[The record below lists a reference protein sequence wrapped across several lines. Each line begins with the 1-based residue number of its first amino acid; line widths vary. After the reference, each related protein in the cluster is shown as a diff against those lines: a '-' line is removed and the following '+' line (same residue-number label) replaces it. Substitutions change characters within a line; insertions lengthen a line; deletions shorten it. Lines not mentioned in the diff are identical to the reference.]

1 VLSVADAFDAMTSN
15 RSYRGARP
23 VVEAIAEL
31 RKCAGQQFD
40 PAFVDAFVAAIERD
54 GWTGPNPIPVQ
65 ATSEVVVPEILPEAD
80 GEAGPLISES
90 M

>member
-1 VLSVADAFDAMTSN
+1 VT
-15 RSYRGARP
+15 
-23 VVEAIAEL
+23 EAVAEL

-54 GWTGPNPIPVQ
+54 GWTGPRPIALHSGP
-65 ATSEVVVPEILPEAD
+65 EPVVPEIVPEAD
-80 GEAGPLISES
+80 GEAGPLIAES

>member
-1 VLSVADAFDAMTSN
+1 VT
-15 RSYRGARP
+15 
-23 VVEAIAEL
+23 EAVAEL

-54 GWTGPNPIPVQ
+54 GWTGPRPIALHSGP
-65 ATSEVVVPEILPEAD
+65 EVVVPEILPEAD
-80 GEAGPLISES
+80 GEAGPLIAES